1 MIRPQGEAWQ
11 HNLGGMF
18 TPQSFSTSWFFFP
31 SKPQCSGETHL
42 VINPVPSCPVCL
54 CLLPHAC
61 TFSWGHKLHLGK
73 EAIASFPSKRY
84 LSVKVLGS
92 RATRRWA
99 LAQGTDGTSDGSWTD
114 RSYHG
119 KQTKG
124 TWTRRGNV
132 VKDHSGIQKF
142 VPLFVTCSEEW
153 QDL

>member
-1 MIRPQGEAWQ
+1 MILEG
-11 HNLGGMF
+11 
-18 TPQSFSTSWFFFP
+18 
-31 SKPQCSGETHL
+31 
-42 VINPVPSCPVCL
+42 CL
-54 CLLPHAC
+54 PLSLSVLPG
-61 TFSWGHKLHLGK
+61 F
-73 EAIASFPSKRY
+73 SFPVNLNAVGKHIKLSTRSLPVQFAFASSLMLAHSVGGINYISKRY

-99 LAQGTDGTSDGSWTD
+99 LAQGTDDTSDGSWTD

-132 VKDHSGIQKF
+132 VKDHLGIQKF
-142 VPLFVTCSEEW
+142 VPLFVTYSEEW